1 MKNNKTLLYLT
12 IGIFFSVVLS
22 TFFSCEVQE
31 DFSYKKSNSNT
42 PLTINAWEFIQQND
56 SLALLE
62 EAITLTGIQSFYE
75 ATEKKTFIAPTNE
88 AFKNYLANNSYQ
100 DLSEVPV
107 PILRNALK
115 YHIVNA
121 VVSFDDPNISER
133 NNPLPYTSENG
144 QTVFLSRTSGYTGLI
159 NEGTNKQWTII
170 TSNIKPTNGVVH
182 ILDDIIF
189 FSARLTPAS
198 PDPDI
203 VRDTIYPI
211 ADSYVNGGGS
221 SGRNYGS
228 EDRIKVKSASNKD
241 YLRKGFLMF
250 NLKDFTKEGVI
261 VEMNLEL
268 NVKFTAAKGID
279 FDILAVQ
286 DTTWTESGIT
296 FDNAPFPTTDPIA
309 SITTSKI
316 SAFQF
321 DILDYYKAL
330 THNGKVAFM
339 LDQENLKD
347 ETDEF
352 WTKENTGGNLPSML
366 IARFAT
372 GNTTL
377 VIERNTGFT
386 VNSGEAY
393 ALNSNVLEVSG
404 ATAADISFTIQQ
416 APQNGWFIRGASVL
430 QAGES
435 FTQEDVDV
443 MNVVYINNGNGT
455 DDKITVTTKD
465 KAGASLPAFDINIT
479 VQ

>member
-1 MKNNKTLLYLT
+1 
-12 IGIFFSVVLS
+12 
-22 TFFSCEVQE
+22 
-31 DFSYKKSNSNT
+31 
-42 PLTINAWEFIQQND
+42 
-56 SLALLE
+56 
-62 EAITLTGIQSFYE
+62 
-75 ATEKKTFIAPTNE
+75 
-88 AFKNYLANNSYQ
+88 
-100 DLSEVPV
+100 
-107 PILRNALK
+107 
-115 YHIVNA
+115 
-121 VVSFDDPNISER
+121 
-133 NNPLPYTSENG
+133 
-144 QTVFLSRTSGYTGLI
+144 
-159 NEGTNKQWTII
+159 
-170 TSNIKPTNGVVH
+170 
-182 ILDDIIF
+182 
-189 FSARLTPAS
+189 
-198 PDPDI
+198 
-203 VRDTIYPI
+203 
-211 ADSYVNGGGS
+211 
-221 SGRNYGS
+221 
-228 EDRIKVKSASNKD
+228 
-241 YLRKGFLMF
+241 MF

-309 SITTSKI
+309 SITTSKV